1 MRVEEK
7 FFCTPQTHGGVE
19 VKDYSFL
26 AFDTRWGTLSATQI
40 YYFLTAKKKNG
51 THRMEDEVDTIVSM
65 DAFEKRWISRPYREW
80 NRDSS
85 DGLELNYFSRRTY
98 NVLRPVSRSTIFAF
112 LSHISFV
119 EAGLWITGLE
129 RR

>member
-1 MRVEEK
+1 MRLVVNITYK
-7 FFCTPQTHGGVE
+7 PLFNSD
-19 VKDYSFL
+19 K
-26 AFDTRWGTLSATQI
+26 TRR
-40 YYFLTAKKKNG
+40 
-51 THRMEDEVDTIVSM
+51 THRMGDEVDTIASR
-65 DAFEKRWISRPYREW
+65 DAFEKRWIPRPYREW

-119 EAGLWITGLE
+119 AAGLWITGLE